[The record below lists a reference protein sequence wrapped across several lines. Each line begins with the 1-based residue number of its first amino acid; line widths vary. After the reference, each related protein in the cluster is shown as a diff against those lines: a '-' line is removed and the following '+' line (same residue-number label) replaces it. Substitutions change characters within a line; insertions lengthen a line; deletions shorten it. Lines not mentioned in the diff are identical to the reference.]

1 MGTSTLHHDHL
12 IDQLPH
18 LPWLRD
24 HDGGLMAEA
33 GRVWRA
39 LLSESPD
46 PETWEDYLWLVGYK
60 DPYLMVEIAKRILKI
75 KPERHNIWRALS
87 VSASM
92 IGDAKLAC
100 LAAYR
105 CSRSGGEAS
114 DWIRLGTLAWQQ
126 GRKKRAAQA
135 CNEALRLSQLH
146 PLAPDEQID
155 LGKLLRNLG
164 DTAKASEL
172 FSRAILSDGA
182 IADAWDGL
190 AEIKVSE
197 GKTAYAET
205 LRIQGRIAHQLAW
218 ERSPLGALF
227 CSDSVDFQK
236 MRKSACIRKSRR

>member
-18 LPWLRD
+18 LPWLWD

-33 GRVWRA
+33 GRVWQA

-60 DPYLMVEIAKRILKI
+60 DPYLMVAIAKRILKI
-75 KPERHNIWRALS
+75 KPERHDIWRALS

-92 IGDAKLAC
+92 IGEAKLAC

-105 CSRSGGEAS
+105 CSRSGGEAY
-114 DWIRLGTLAWQQ
+114 DWIRLGSLAWQQ
-126 GRKKRAAQA
+126 GRKKSAARACA
-135 CNEALRLSQLH
+135 EVLRLSQLH
-146 PLAPDEQID
+146 LLAPGEQVD
-155 LGKLLRNLG
+155 LGTLLRNLG
-164 DTAKASEL
+164 DTAKASEC
-172 FSRAILSDGA
+172 FSMAILSDSA

-190 AEIKVSE
+190 AVIKESE
-197 GKTAYAET
+197 GKTACAET

-218 ERSPLGALF
+218 DRSPLGALF

-236 MRKSACIRKSRR
+236 MRRSTCIRKSLR